1 MATATKMDLTRLV
14 IASAL
19 LVGVAGLPVGLP
31 VAGFGVARGQ
41 EQPPV
46 APEEPV
52 SPTSGDGD
60 GPTLEGAVEE
70 QGVPDERLQDEGAQ
84 DQPGRGEM
92 PMPDPDDEYVTLE
105 AFSEGVELTALVE
118 YLVHSLSINV
128 NVDPALSGS
137 VMLNAPIRVHKDEL
151 LVLVNSLLEQHGYG
165 MTRDATGFYNVLRAE
180 NLPPTFESD
189 AGVLATTRIIATPNI
204 VPSMLKETV
213 EAALRG
219 RGTTGGGGAGPR
231 VTYLD
236 DLGVIV
242 VTDTPGNVRAI
253 SGLIEQ
259 IRDERGRVEF
269 TRLELKHLSAPVAR
283 ERALALVGQDS
294 AGGLQR
300 VNVDPNNPG
309 GQVRLLDNLSSRLSV
324 DPLGNALIFR
334 GRPDEVEQVR
344 SLLSIIDTTSTLV
357 PRRYFTG
364 SATAQI
370 ADFAKQRGLGEV
382 TKIQTGPTDQFQNQG
397 FQIDPSTGQLLQNNK
412 TVGGTV
418 LVVDEY
424 KGQIVYF
431 ATPEQQLQLDE
442 LIKQFDTEGERVVI
456 REYKLHHANAETVAE
471 ILLGLLQNST
481 PAADSP
487 LLNTGTGQFRQ
498 NQQNRARNFQQDQ
511 PGGGEGEGTS
521 LDAENA
527 FVIADID
534 NNQVLVK
541 APFAQQADFRKVI
554 EKLDL
559 RRPQVYIEA
568 KIVSLTTSDAFRLA
582 FETQLINANGTGGL
596 VNTNFGL
603 STFPTGSNINDPKR
617 VSTTLAGLTA
627 AVIKSDQVP
636 IIITALQNVAETRI
650 LSTPQLLV
658 NDNEEATIASIRQE
672 PTTTTSLGGG
682 GEGSRDVTSFGGYE
696 DAGTTLTVTPRIS
709 EGGYLRLEYEVQ
721 LSAFDGTGSDGIP
734 PPKIENNVASSAS
747 LPTDF
752 TIVVGG
758 IEVDTKRKT
767 VVKVPLLGDIPL
779 VGHLFRDT
787 NKNDATTRLYVFI
800 TPKIMR
806 DETFDDL
813 RLLTRGPYAKSEL
826 EEALPDFE
834 AHTIPLMDVAGEAES
849 PWAEP
854 ASMPLDEGEPGET
867 AGSGPSGGRR

>member
-31 VAGFGVARGQ
+31 QMGFGVALGQ

-46 APEEPV
+46 APEEPA
-52 SPTSGDGD
+52 SED

-70 QGVPDERLQDEGAQ
+70 QGVPDEQVGEQAGELAG
-84 DQPGRGEM
+84 DQPELAPEA
-92 PMPDPDDEYVTLE
+92 PMPDPNDEYVTLE

-118 YLVHSLSINV
+118 YLVHSLAINI

-180 NLPPTFESD
+180 NLPPTFENE

-219 RGTTGGGGAGPR
+219 RGTTGSGGSPR

-269 TRLELKHLSAPVAR
+269 TRLDLKHLSAPVAR

-324 DPLGNALIFR
+324 DPMGNALVFR

-431 ATPEQQLQLDE
+431 ATPEQQVQLDE

-498 NQQNRARNFQQDQ
+498 NQQNRGRNFQADQ
-511 PGGGEGEGTS
+511 GAGGEGEGTS

-603 STFPTGSNINDPKR
+603 STFPTGSDINDPKR

-650 LSTPQLLV
+650 L
-658 NDNEEATIASIRQE
+658 
-672 PTTTTSLGGG
+672 
-682 GEGSRDVTSFGGYE
+682 
-696 DAGTTLTVTPRIS
+696 
-709 EGGYLRLEYEVQ
+709 
-721 LSAFDGTGSDGIP
+721 
-734 PPKIENNVASSAS
+734 
-747 LPTDF
+747 
-752 TIVVGG
+752 
-758 IEVDTKRKT
+758 
-767 VVKVPLLGDIPL
+767 
-779 VGHLFRDT
+779 
-787 NKNDATTRLYVFI
+787 
-800 TPKIMR
+800 
-806 DETFDDL
+806 
-813 RLLTRGPYAKSEL
+813 
-826 EEALPDFE
+826 
-834 AHTIPLMDVAGEAES
+834 
-849 PWAEP
+849 
-854 ASMPLDEGEPGET
+854 
-867 AGSGPSGGRR
+867 

>member
-1 MATATKMDLTRLV
+1 MATGTKSGGSRLV
-14 IASAL
+14 VASAL
-19 LVGVAGLPVGLP
+19 LTGLAGLPVGLP
-31 VAGFGVARGQ
+31 VGLPFGLAAGVLSVAHGQ

-46 APEEPV
+46 APEEP
-52 SPTSGDGD
+52 GDGND
-60 GPTLEGAVEE
+60 PTLEGVVEE
-70 QGVPDERLQDEGAQ
+70 RGVLEDEIVEAAA
-84 DQPGRGEM
+84 PEI
-92 PMPDPDDEYVTLE
+92 PMPDPNDEYVTLD

-118 YLVHSLSINV
+118 YLVHALGINV

-137 VMLNAPIRVHKDEL
+137 VMLNAPIRVHRDEL

-165 MTRDATGFYNVLRAE
+165 MTRDATGFYSVLRIE
-180 NLPPTFESD
+180 NLPPTFEKD
-189 AGVLATTRIIATPNI
+189 AGALATTRIISTPNI
-204 VPSMLKETV
+204 LPSVLKETV
-213 EAALRG
+213 EASLRG

-253 SGLIEQ
+253 AGLIEQ

-269 TRLELKHLSAPVAR
+269 TRLELRHLSAPVAR
-283 ERALALVGQDS
+283 ERALALVGQES
-294 AGGLQR
+294 AGGVTR
-300 VNVDPNNPG
+300 VVPDPNNPT
-309 GQVRLLDNLSSRLSV
+309 GQVRLLDNLASRLSV

-344 SLLSIIDTTSTLV
+344 SLLSIIDTTSSLV

-431 ATPEQQLQLDE
+431 ATPEQQAQLDE
-442 LIKQFDTEGERVVI
+442 LIKQFDTEGERIVI

-498 NQQNRARNFQQDQ
+498 NQQNRARNFQQGNQ
-511 PGGGEGEGTS
+511 QGGAEGEGTS

-527 FVIADID
+527 FVIADVD

-568 KIVSLTTSDAFRLA
+568 KIVSLTTSDNFRLA

-603 STFPTGSNINDPKR
+603 STFPTGSQINDPKR
-617 VSTTLAGLTA
+617 VSTTLGGLTA

-636 IIITALQNVAETRI
+636 IIITALQNVGSTRI

-658 NDNEEATIASIRQE
+658 NDNEEAEIASIRQE

-682 GEGSRDVTSFGGYE
+682 GEGSRDVESFGGYE
-696 DAGTTLTVTPRIS
+696 DAGTRLKVTPRIS
-709 EGGYLRLEYEVQ
+709 EGGYLRLEYEVE
-721 LSAFDGTGSDGIP
+721 LSAFDGSGTGGVP
-734 PPKIENNVASSAS
+734 PPRIQNNVTSSAS

-767 VVKVPLLGDIPL
+767 VVKVPLLGDVPV

-800 TPKIMR
+800 TPRIMR
-806 DETFDDL
+806 NETFDDL
-813 RLLTRGPYAKSEL
+813 RLLTRGPYAKSEI
-826 EEALPDFE
+826 EEVLPDFE
-834 AHTIPLMDVAGEAES
+834 PSTIPLMDAGAGD
-849 PWAEP
+849 PWSAP
-854 ASMPLDEGEPGET
+854 GATMPLDE
-867 AGSGPSGGRR
+867 SGPGAGGGR

>member
-1 MATATKMDLTRLV
+1 MATGTKMDLTRLV

-19 LVGVAGLPVGLP
+19 LVGVAGLPIGLP
-31 VAGFGVARGQ
+31 QIGFGVAQGQ
-41 EQPPV
+41 DQPPV
-46 APEEPV
+46 EPTESAP
-52 SPTSGDGD
+52 DD

-70 QGVPDERLQDEGAQ
+70 QGVPEERLGNE
-84 DQPGRGEM
+84 DQPEVAPEI
-92 PMPDPDDEYVTLE
+92 PMPDPNDDYVTLE

-180 NLPPTFESD
+180 NLPPTFERD

-269 TRLELKHLSAPVAR
+269 TRLELRHLSAPVAR

-431 ATPEQQLQLDE
+431 ATPEQQTQLDE

-511 PGGGEGEGTS
+511 QGTGGEGEGTS

-636 IIITALQNVAETRI
+636 IIITALQNVGSTRI

-658 NDNEEATIASIRQE
+658 NDNEEAEIASIRQE

-696 DAGTTLTVTPRIS
+696 DAGTTLKVTPRIS
-709 EGGYLRLEYEVQ
+709 EGGYLRLEYEIQ
-721 LSAFDGTGSDGIP
+721 LSAFDGTGSEGIP
-734 PPKIENNVASSAS
+734 PPRIENNVQSSAS

-826 EEALPDFE
+826 EAELPDLE
-834 AHTIPLMDVAGEAES
+834 AFTIPLMDAAGDAGDA
-849 PWAEP
+849 WAEP
-854 ASMPLDEGEPGET
+854 ASMPLDEGEPGGSAP
-867 AGSGPSGGRR
+867 AGGGR

>member
-1 MATATKMDLTRLV
+1 MATTKQMELALALTLGRV
-14 IASAL
+14 GPAAMIAL
-19 LVGVAGLPVGLP
+19 LAGSLAIAPRAHAQEALTQPPGEQVEDPDAGLDP
-31 VAGFGVARGQ
+31 
-41 EQPPV
+41 QPPEG
-46 APEEPV
+46 EEEVVGSEP
-52 SPTSGDGD
+52 
-60 GPTLEGAVEE
+60 
-70 QGVPDERLQDEGAQ
+70 
-84 DQPGRGEM
+84 
-92 PMPDPDDEYVTLE
+92 PMPPVEGDYVTLD
-105 AFSEGVELTALVE
+105 AFSEGIELTALVE
-118 YLVHSLSINV
+118 YLVNTLAINV
-128 NVDPALSGS
+128 SVDPGLSGT
-137 VMLNAPIRVHKDEL
+137 VVLNAPIRVHKDEL
-151 LVLVNSLLEQHGYG
+151 LDLVNSLLEQHGYG
-165 MTRDATGFYNVLRAE
+165 MTRTPSGFYNVLRIE
-180 NLPPTFESD
+180 NLPATFSAD
-189 AGVLATTRIIATPNI
+189 AGSLATTRIIPTPNI
-204 VPSMLKETV
+204 VPSVLKETI
-213 EAALRG
+213 EAAMRG
-219 RGTTGGGGAGPR
+219 RGTTGSGGGVR

-242 VTDTPGNVRAI
+242 ATDTPGNIRAI
-253 SGLIEQ
+253 EDLIAQ
-259 IRDERGRVEF
+259 IAAERGKVAF
-269 TRLELKHLSAPVAR
+269 TRLELKFLSAPVAR
-283 ERALALVGQDS
+283 ERALALVGQDTS
-294 AGGLQR
+294 SSPRQFA
-300 VNVDPNNPG
+300 DPNNPQG
-309 GQVRLLDNLSSRLSV
+309 TTRFLDNLATRLSV

-334 GRPDEVEQVR
+334 GRPDEVEQIR
-344 SLLSIIDTTSTLV
+344 SLLTVIDATSALTAK
-357 PRRYFTG
+357 RYFTG
-364 SATAQI
+364 SATGQI

-382 TKIQTGPTDQFQNQG
+382 TKIQTGPTDQFQNQMQ
-397 FQIDPSTGQLLQNNK
+397 FQIDPNTGQLLQNSR

-418 LVVDEY
+418 LVADEY

-431 ATPEQQLQLDE
+431 ATPEQQAQLDD

-471 ILLGLLQNST
+471 ILLGLLQSST

-498 NQQNRARNFQQDQ
+498 NQTNRNRNFQRQ
-511 PGGGEGEGTS
+511 PGDQSAEGEGTS
-521 LDAENA
+521 LDSENA
-527 FVIADID
+527 FVIADVD

-541 APFAQQADFRKVI
+541 APFAQQIDFEKI
-554 EKLDL
+554 ISKLDL

-582 FETQLINANGTGGL
+582 FETQLINANGTGG
-596 VNTNFGL
+596 VINTNFGL
-603 STFPTGSNINDPKR
+603 STFPTGTGLNDPKT
-617 VSTTLAGLTA
+617 VATGLDGLTA
-627 AVIKSDQVP
+627 AIIKSDQVP

-734 PPKIENNVASSAS
+734 PPRIENNVASSAS

-806 DETFDDL
+806 DETFADL
-813 RLLTRGPYAKSEL
+813 RLLTRGPHTKSEL
-826 EEALPDFE
+826 DPELPEFE
-834 AHTIPLMDVAGEAES
+834 PSTIPLIDARPVAIEA
-849 PWAEP
+849 P
-854 ASMPLDEGEPGET
+854 AASSS
-867 AGSGPSGGRR
+867 GSGTEGN